1 MSEELNQESVD
12 AAIILEN
19 KIKERVQ
26 EIVVY
31 EINKTVVNIIGKV
44 FKQQQEAMMMEIA
57 IKLGQIMRTTEKE
70 HRRPLWDSKPED
82 FGLKHEDLNRS
93 SIRRLDDVQ
102 QEINNAIHKV
112 P

>member
-1 MSEELNQESVD
+1 MSDEINQESVD

-26 EIVVY
+26 EIVTY

-57 IKLGQIMRTTEKE
+57 IKLGQIMRTTDKE
-70 HRRPLWDSKPED
+70 HRKPLWDSKPED
-82 FGLKHEDLNRS
+82 FGLSEQELNTHMMGTKEN
-93 SIRRLDDVQ
+93 DH
-102 QEINNAIHKV
+102 AIHKV

>member
-1 MSEELNQESVD
+1 MSEELSQESID

-57 IKLGQIMRTTEKE
+57 IKLGR
-70 HRRPLWDSKPED
+70 
-82 FGLKHEDLNRS
+82 
-93 SIRRLDDVQ
+93 
-102 QEINNAIHKV
+102 
-112 P
+112 

>member
-31 EINKTVVNIIGKV
+31 EINKTVVNIMGKV

-82 FGLKHEDLNRS
+82 FGMTAKELNTHMLGSKEEDH
-93 SIRRLDDVQ
+93 
-102 QEINNAIHKV
+102 AIHKV